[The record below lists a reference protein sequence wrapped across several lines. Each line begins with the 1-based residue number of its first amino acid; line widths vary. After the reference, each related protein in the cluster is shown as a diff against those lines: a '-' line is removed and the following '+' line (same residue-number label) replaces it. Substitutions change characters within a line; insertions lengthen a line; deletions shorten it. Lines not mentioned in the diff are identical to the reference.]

1 MRGVSRAREKS
12 VTPRP
17 RRRQS
22 FWAAEGERHQDQIS
36 TGKWP
41 WQRPP
46 LLVEQKPAQPFPLE
60 VSQVLNVYM
69 FFGTTI
75 LFWEPK
81 WPKII
86 LDVSKD
92 GTARLFIT
100 ILFTLEKNRKQPK
113 CPTVGDWLG
122 EWSSSI

>member
-1 MRGVSRAREKS
+1 MAAPLTVDGTEARPAFPTK
-12 VTPRP
+12 
-17 RRRQS
+17 
-22 FWAAEGERHQDQIS
+22 GI
-36 TGKWP
+36 TGLK
-41 WQRPP
+41 R
-46 LLVEQKPAQPFPLE
+46 VH
-60 VSQVLNVYM
+60 VLWH
-69 FFGTTI
+69 TI

-81 WPKII
+81 WTKII

-113 CPTVGDWLG
+113 CPTVGDWLE